1 MTNKDFRAKIFEA
14 FSLDK
19 KARKNVRR
27 LFHSLL
33 DVLLNICFGN
43 RWMRTGKCVGKGW
56 EKSGMNW
63 KKENE
68 SKNE

>member
-33 DVLLNICFGN
+33 DVLLNICFYL
-43 RWMRTGKCVGKGW
+43 CI
-56 EKSGMNW
+56 
-63 KKENE
+63 
-68 SKNE
+68 